1 EHVAGL
7 QPLQA
12 GHHVGP
18 GRAAVPRA
26 IQLDGLGFAEPGHA
40 ILAKQRVEPLAVD
53 AVHVRPRPLAFAHRV
68 HAGAIAALPVVD
80 ERLPVRADA
89 LLLAEGPKLLD
100 QAAPP
105 VDDRAEDI

>member
-1 EHVAGL
+1 
-7 QPLQA
+7 
-12 GHHVGP
+12 
-18 GRAAVPRA
+18 
-26 IQLDGLGFAEPGHA
+26 
-40 ILAKQRVEPLAVD
+40 
-53 AVHVRPRPLAFAHRV
+53 LAFAHRV

-105 VDDRAEDI
+105 VDDRAEDIEHQRFHRHAIPPVSGSGRNFSGPGETRITSCELGYTWSRPRKPRAA